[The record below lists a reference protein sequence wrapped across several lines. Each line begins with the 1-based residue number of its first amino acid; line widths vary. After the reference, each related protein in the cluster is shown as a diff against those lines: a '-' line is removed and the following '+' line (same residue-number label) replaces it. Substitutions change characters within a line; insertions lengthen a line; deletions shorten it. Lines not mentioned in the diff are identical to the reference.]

1 MKKFKLHFILLFTIV
16 TSIILYRSF
25 STPKLCETVVV
36 LNDGQVINCKWVN
49 ITFYIRKEVKLPLE
63 RLEDIMGNFIFINI
77 IYKKYI

>member
-49 ITFYIRKEVKLPLE
+49 SYASGFSNIRKCDNTDFQIETNNIKQV
-63 RLEDIMGNFIFINI
+63 IN
-77 IYKKYI
+77 K